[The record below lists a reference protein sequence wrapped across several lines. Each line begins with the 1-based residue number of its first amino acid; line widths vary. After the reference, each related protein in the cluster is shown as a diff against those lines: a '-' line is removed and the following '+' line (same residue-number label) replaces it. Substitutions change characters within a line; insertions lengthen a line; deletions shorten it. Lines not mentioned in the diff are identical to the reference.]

1 MKQIK
6 LERYVAAP
14 IVLAAVLACGLF
26 YGCTEAAR
34 LNAARLEREATAD
47 LAARLARP
55 LPQRLAET
63 RSAAA
68 TGDNGNPFVAA
79 DTETLAA
86 AEIDRL
92 VRTTAADAKGA
103 VLSSRTSVER
113 EANTGTRRIK
123 VEAVM
128 EGRIEIIQ
136 RTLFDL
142 ETRVPLVLV
151 DDLVVQPADR
161 GTGAPDVPAA
171 PLLQAN
177 VTLTAFWRGEP

>member
-6 LERYVAAP
+6 LERRVAAP
-14 IVLAAVLACGLF
+14 SILAALLACALF
-26 YGCTEAAR
+26 YGGTETAR

-68 TGDNGNPFVAA
+68 TGDGNPFVTA

-103 VLSSRTSVER
+103 VLSSRTSVEP
-113 EANTGTRRIK
+113 EANAETRRIK

-128 EGRIEIIQ
+128 EGRIEVIQ